1 MKQTVTIQN
10 ALSALEDFHREIT
23 GFCGRQGIS
32 SEVSEEMFLVGE
44 ELLTNTISY
53 GYEDEHP
60 HQIEIEI
67 EFDRGEFRMRF
78 VDDARPYNPLK
89 ASEPDLDAPIEERAI
104 GGLGVHLVKVLT
116 DRATYTRLDQRNCLC
131 VKRKIDR

>member
-1 MKQTVTIQN
+1 MKHVVTIGN
-10 ALSALEDFHREIT
+10 VLSALDEFHREVT

-32 SEVSEEMFLVGE
+32 SEFSEEMFLVGE

-78 VDDARPYNPLK
+78 LDDARPYNPLL

-104 GGLGVHLVKVLT
+104 GGLGVHLVRVLT
-116 DRATYTRLDQRNCLC
+116 DGATYTRQGQKNCLS
-131 VKRKIDR
+131 VERKIN

>member
-1 MKQTVTIQN
+1 MKHAVAIRNELT
-10 ALSALEDFHREIT
+10 ALDDFHREIT
-23 GFCGRQGIS
+23 AFCGRQGIS
-32 SEVSEEMFLVGE
+32 TEITEEMYLVAE

-60 HQIEIEI
+60 HQIEVEI

-78 VDDARPYNPLK
+78 LDDARPYNPLL

-116 DRATYTRLDQRNCLC
+116 DRATYTRQGQRNCLR
-131 VKRKIDR
+131 VERKIN